1 MSKQLTDSIIMIRPK
16 SFGFNSE
23 TEASNKFQRKLA
35 NLEEKQI
42 RIQALKEFDEMVAKL
57 REHEIDVIVFDD
69 LENSV
74 LPDSVFPNNWISTHD
89 DGSVYTY
96 PMFAPVRRKERRED
110 IIESLGKK
118 FNITKR
124 YSLEVFEVQNQFLE
138 GTGSLILDR
147 DNKIAYA
154 CLSPRTDARVL
165 HKFSL
170 LNGYKIIFFKAID
183 QNGFEIY
190 HTNVL
195 MALGQD
201 FVVCCMDALDQE
213 SRALLLSSFQS
224 TGKEL
229 IDISFE
235 QMAKFAGNMLEVKN
249 KFGKRYLI
257 LSETAYNSLTKQQIL
272 RLSERTELL
281 PFNISTIENI
291 GGGSARCMIAENFLS
306 KLQTR

>member
-1 MSKQLTDSIIMIRPK
+1 MSKQLTDSLIMIRPR
-16 SFGFNSE
+16 SFGFNPE
-23 TEASNKFQRKLA
+23 TESSNKFQKRLP

-42 RIQALKEFDEMVAKL
+42 RTQAIKEFDEMVDQL
-57 REHEIDVIVFDD
+57 RALDVEVIVFDD
-69 LENSV
+69 LEDTV
-74 LPDSVFPNNWISTHD
+74 LPDSIFPNNWISTHS
-89 DGSVYTY
+89 DGSIYTY

-110 IIESLGKK
+110 IIDSISANFKVL
-118 FNITKR
+118 KR

-147 DNKIAYA
+147 DHNIAYA
-154 CLSPRTDARVL
+154 CLSPRTDVRVL

-170 LNGYKIIFFKAID
+170 LSGYRIVYFKAAD

-195 MALGQD
+195 MALGHD
-201 FVVCCMDALDQE
+201 FVVCCMSAINKE
-213 SRALLLSSFQS
+213 SRDVVLENFKN

-235 QMAKFAGNMLEVKN
+235 QMSKFAGNMLEIKN
-249 KFGKRYLI
+249 RIGKRFLI
-257 LSETAYNSLTKQQIL
+257 LSETAFQSLTKEQISL
-272 RLSERTELL
+272 LSKRTELI
-281 PFNISTIENI
+281 PVNISTIESI

-306 KLQTR
+306 KQ